1 LPELAKSKGGYS
13 IPVRTAFCRAGPSE
27 KCSAGQAL
35 NYKTNIFLLGK
46 DNCTKPK
53 KAKLKKSSSPN

>member
-1 LPELAKSKGGYS
+1 LNYKTNILILPCPNLPKA
-13 IPVRTAFCRAGPSE
+13 RAGILSPSE
-27 KCSAGQAL
+27 RRSAGQAL

-53 KAKLKKSSSPN
+53 KNMLKKSS